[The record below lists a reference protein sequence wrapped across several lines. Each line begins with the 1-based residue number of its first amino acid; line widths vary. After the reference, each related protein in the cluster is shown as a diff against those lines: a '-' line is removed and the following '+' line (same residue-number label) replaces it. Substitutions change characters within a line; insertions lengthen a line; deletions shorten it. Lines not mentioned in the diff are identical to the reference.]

1 MKNILLIGTLDTKG
15 DELLFM
21 KELVEK
27 AHHCP
32 IVMDIGILGESK
44 FKADITRQDVIGHIG
59 KDIEYLI
66 ALQNEGEAIKLMSS
80 AVEVV
85 LKKLYQE
92 GKIDGTVGIGG
103 GQGCSMCSP
112 GMKQLPVGFPKVLV
126 STKAAQAGIKE
137 YAGTKDVVIIPAVCD
152 IAGLNRITRDVLK
165 NAVGAILGMVSIEAA
180 PHRGE
185 PVVVMSMNG
194 TVTTSGLYIK
204 DLLEKDGYEVIVF
217 HTLGV
222 GGKAM
227 EELIENIDVDCV
239 IELALNEIGNEL
251 FGGLASAGKERLEA
265 AGRRGVTQI
274 VTPGSIDFINFLTME
289 TVPEKY
295 RNRRL
300 YSHNPQATC
309 MRMEKEEMRVIGQV
323 IAEKVNKSRGK
334 LEIMIPLKGFS
345 MWDKEEK
352 VFYDLEADRHFIE
365 SFKKHISPVIQ
376 VTEYDLHI
384 NDRSF
389 ADLVYKRF
397 TELVRPI

>member
-32 IVMDIGILGESK
+32 IVMDIGIRESK
-44 FKADITRQDVIGHIG
+44 FKADITREDILRHIG

-66 ALQNEGEAIKLMSS
+66 ALQDEGEAIKFMSP
-80 AVEVV
+80 AIEIM

-92 GKIDGTVGIGG
+92 GKIDGVVGIGG
-103 GQGCSMCSP
+103 AQGSAMCSA

-126 STKAAQAGIKE
+126 STKAVQAGIKGFT
-137 YAGTKDVVIIPAVCD
+137 GTKDVVIIPAVCD
-152 IAGLNRITRDVLK
+152 IAGLNRITRNILK
-165 NAVGAILGMVSIEAA
+165 NAVGAILGMVSIELP
-180 PHRGE
+180 PHPER

-194 TVTTSGLYIK
+194 TVNTCCLHIK
-204 DLLEKDGYEVIVF
+204 ELLEKDGYEVIVF
-217 HTLGV
+217 HTVG

-227 EELIENIDVDCV
+227 EELIEDIDVDCV
-239 IELALNEIGNEL
+239 IELALEEIGNEL
-251 FGGLASAGKERLEA
+251 FGGLGSAGKGRLEA
-265 AGRRGVTQI
+265 AGRLGIPQI

-300 YSHNPQATC
+300 HRHTPQATC
-309 MRMEKEEMRVIGQV
+309 MRMEKEEMEIIGQV
-323 IAEKVNKSRGK
+323 IAEKLNKSRGK

-345 MWDKEEK
+345 MWDKEGK

-397 TELVRPI
+397 TELVK